1 MQPARSVVDLLGGCR
16 AVARGLGIS
25 PSTVSRW
32 IAPKSRQNLGGRIP
46 QAHWMALLEMAKRD
60 GKALT
65 VAQLAGIDVE

>member
-46 QAHWMALLEMAKRD
+46 QAHWAGLLALAKRD
-60 GKALT
+60 GKQLT
-65 VAQLAGIDVE
+65 LEHLSGLSVE